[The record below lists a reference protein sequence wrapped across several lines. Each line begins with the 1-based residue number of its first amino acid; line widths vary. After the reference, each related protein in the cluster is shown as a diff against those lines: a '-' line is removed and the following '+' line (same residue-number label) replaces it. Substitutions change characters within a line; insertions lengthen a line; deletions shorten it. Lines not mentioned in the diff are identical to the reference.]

1 MLTGDPHQGNTV
13 LQMRAQ
19 ELPEGQRLASLG
31 PGLGRQ
37 PHMRISGTTGIECH
51 MRSITPMAGGALAN
65 TSPFHNLG
73 SGTGLPAR
81 SARPRNHPQA
91 GPEIVPHDAFHNGRT
106 EPAPVR
112 QPPGPGAPYRVPPGR
127 AGARPRAAR
136 KKRPAGW
143 SPFAGIAR
151 IRSLGSPF
159 SLSAVPAS
167 QPSRRDSGY
176 PAVGAVQLPRSPRRQ
191 CSSCAAPMTGAQGR
205 KPRHARANVMVL
217 AQVKAAWDQWA
228 ACPGSLP
235 WQATAMLTAR
245 YPPAALRSCVHGMRT
260 PNSCGNDT
268 DGKCPR
274 TIVYDT
280 RPYSTTTWTAGPA
293 TGWASPKPGKMI
305 RRIATRAALG
315 GRVRAGLPGM
325 SVAPPNVNL
334 VH

>member
-19 ELPEGQRLASLG
+19 ELPAGQRLASLG

-37 PHMRISGTTGIECH
+37 PHMRISGTTGIECPCAALH
-51 MRSITPMAGGALAN
+51 PWQAARWRTRHRSTTLEVERVSRPARPGPGTTRRPVRKSFHMMRSITAV
-65 TSPFHNLG
+65 
-73 SGTGLPAR
+73 R
-81 SARPRNHPQA
+81 SRPRY
-91 GPEIVPHDAFHNGRT
+91 GSR
-106 EPAPVR
+106 
-112 QPPGPGAPYRVPPGR
+112 PGPGAPYRVPPGR

-235 WQATAMLTAR
+235 WQATAMLPAR
-245 YPPAALRSCVHGMRT
+245 YPPAALRSCGHGMRT
-260 PNSCGNDT
+260 PNSCGKRHRREVSANDRS
-268 DGKCPR
+268 R
-274 TIVYDT
+274 TARLRM
-280 RPYSTTTWTAGPA
+280 RPA
-293 TGWASPKPGKMI
+293 
-305 RRIATRAALG
+305 RLLAA
-315 GRVRAGLPGM
+315 
-325 SVAPPNVNL
+325 SVARGRNVSAPFYGRDSRVPRSKAQVL
-334 VH
+334 